1 MQAKK
6 FILILLYFFLSFLPY
21 PLPNQTIISSSSWI
35 TTAPPLS
42 PFFSFFLKLVN
53 GLSTPSKYIIILLLK
68 VLAGEVAKK
77 RQVCSLNSLNF
88 AKKLKKWWWWRQ
100 MMVVVAIATRED
112 LRSEEQGEERV
123 LVVEKRRNNC
133 LNLKKWERLLRRI

>member
-53 GLSTPSKYIIILLLK
+53 GLSTPSKYIILLLLK

-100 MMVVVAIATRED
+100 MMVMVAMATRGSKKRGARGAEGIG
-112 LRSEEQGEERV
+112 SGKEE
-123 LVVEKRRNNC
+123 K
-133 LNLKKWERLLRRI
+133 